1 MQIGIGGIGKM
12 GAAIAQRLIEVG
24 HTVTVW
30 NRSAEKVKPVAAAG
44 AAVAATPADLASSS
58 EAVITILT
66 DAAAIDS
73 VYTGPSGL
81 LAPDVRGK
89 LFIEMSTVRPQT
101 EVVLAG
107 KVRAKG
113 AALVE
118 CPVGG
123 STGPARQGN
132 LIGLMGAEPADAAR
146 ARPIL
151 EQLCRRLEHCGPI
164 GAGSVMK
171 LTINMPLMIYWQA
184 LGEALALC
192 RPLGLD
198 PARIMDLLAD
208 TSGGPNVLKVRG
220 PAVAQMLKGGE
231 GGPVTFDVD
240 SAVKDLR
247 TMLAEGKSRGVELPV
262 TEKTLACYEET
273 KRNVSGAA
281 EVSAVSA
288 YWANRASG
296 NPKQSEPTSAL
307 SR

>member
-1 MQIGIGGIGKM
+1 MQIGIAGIGKM

-30 NRSAEKVKPVAAAG
+30 NRSADKLKPLAAAG
-44 AAVAATPADLASSS
+44 AALAATPTELADKS
-58 EAVITILT
+58 EVVITILT
-66 DAAAIDS
+66 DAAAIDA
-73 VYTGPSGL
+73 VYGGASGL
-81 LAPDVRGK
+81 LAGDVHGK

-101 EVVLAG
+101 ELALAA
-107 KVRAKG
+107 KVRAKD
-113 AALVE
+113 AAIVE

-123 STGPARQGN
+123 STSPARQGK

-164 GAGSVMK
+164 GAGAVMK

-220 PAVAQMLKGGE
+220 AGVAQMLKGGDA
-231 GGPVTFDVD
+231 GPVTFDVD

-247 TMLAEGKSRGVELPV
+247 TMVAEGTAHGVELPL
-262 TEKTLACYEET
+262 TETTLGCYEET

-281 EVSAVSA
+281 EVSSVSV
-288 YWANRASG
+288 YWANRA
-296 NPKQSEPTSAL
+296 KRRSETA
-307 SR
+307 

>member
-1 MQIGIGGIGKM
+1 MQIGIAGIGKM

-30 NRSAEKVKPVAAAG
+30 NRSADKLKPLVAAG
-44 AAVAATPADLASSS
+44 AAVAATPAELAGKS
-58 EAVITILT
+58 EVIITILT
-66 DAAAIDS
+66 DAAAIDA
-73 VYTGPSGL
+73 VYGGASGL
-81 LAPDVRGK
+81 LAGQVRGK
-89 LFIEMSTVRPQT
+89 LFIEMSTVQPQT
-101 EVVLAG
+101 QLALAA
-107 KVRAKG
+107 KVRAKDV
-113 AALVE
+113 ALVE

-123 STGPARQGN
+123 STGPARQGK

-146 ARPIL
+146 AKPIL
-151 EQLCRRLEHCGPI
+151 EQLCRRLEHCGPV
-164 GAGSVMK
+164 GSGSVMK

-220 PAVAQMLKGGE
+220 AGVAEMLKGGDA
-231 GGPVTFDVD
+231 GPVTFDVD

-247 TMLAEGKSRGVELPV
+247 TMVAEGKARGVELPL
-262 TEKTLACYEET
+262 TETTLGCYEET

-281 EVSAVSA
+281 EVSTVSV
-288 YWANRASG
+288 YWANRA
-296 NPKQSEPTSAL
+296 KQRSQTV
-307 SR
+307 

>member
-1 MQIGIGGIGKM
+1 MQIGIAGIGKM

-30 NRSAEKVKPVAAAG
+30 NRSADKLKPLVAAG
-44 AAVAATPADLASSS
+44 AAVAVTPAELAGKS
-58 EAVITILT
+58 EVIITILT
-66 DAAAIDS
+66 DAAAIDA
-73 VYTGPSGL
+73 VYGGASGL
-81 LAPDVRGK
+81 LAGDVRGK

-101 EVVLAG
+101 QLALST
-107 KVRAKG
+107 KVRAKD

-123 STGPARQGN
+123 STGPARQGK
-132 LIGLMGAEPADAAR
+132 LIGLMGAESADAAR

-164 GAGSVMK
+164 GSGSVMK

-198 PARIMDLLAD
+198 PAQIMDLLAD

-220 PAVAQMLKGGE
+220 AGVAQMLKGGDA
-231 GGPVTFDVD
+231 GPVTFDLD

-247 TMLAEGKSRGVELPV
+247 TMLAEGNARGVELPV
-262 TEKTLACYEET
+262 TETTLACYEET

-281 EVSAVSA
+281 EVSAVSI
-288 YWANRASG
+288 YWANRG
-296 NPKQSEPTSAL
+296 KQRSQTV
-307 SR
+307 